1 VESGNV
7 TLRFF
12 HEEDPVERV
21 HGKKPQV
28 TLALMSNSPFHLKEV
43 KSNLLGE
50 SCSLSDITYSRLFFH
65 VLLQLRVTLF

>member
-12 HEEDPVERV
+12 HEEDPVEGV

-50 SCSLSDITYSRLFFH
+50 SCSLSDIT
-65 VLLQLRVTLF
+65 